1 MATKIL
7 VALSLLVAGHAYAA
21 IYTEPSDAAS
31 FKITPVSK
39 ATPFSRDADALA
51 ASSSSQVNRPVID
64 IGQILDDTATDN
76 LGQPIHFP
84 VGEDKDLPKGCSC
97 SVPPPVPVPAAAWL
111 LGSGLLGL
119 ACVSRRLQRRD
130 GAAASTQKIA

>member
-7 VALSLLVAGHAYAA
+7 VALSLLMAGHAYAS
-21 IYTEPSDAAS
+21 IYTEPNDAGS
-31 FKITPVSK
+31 FSFTPVSK
-39 ATPFSRDADALA
+39 ATPFARDTDALA
-51 ASSSSQVNRPVID
+51 ASSSQSNRPIID
-64 IGQILDDTATDN
+64 IGQILDDKADD
-76 LGQPIHFP
+76 LDKPIHFP
-84 VGEDKDLPKGCSC
+84 VDDKDLPDGCGC

-130 GAAASTQKIA
+130 NAVESTQTTV